1 MKGRLEGGGVPG
13 KRSHGG
19 RRRGEATVAAT
30 DLWASVWRYVRGK
43 IDEELGARAARGR
56 AHRSDFCSD
65 HLLAAGWRRVTWPFS
80 RGPPPPPS
88 RLSLLL
94 PRSRPQAQSRRQPRR
109 VRYVAPPRRVPL
121 TQPCADSTQRQCRN
135 ILIYGCVLLR
145 LVSPFLLN
153 VLVDTVDF
161 KIKAVSTTILP
172 PCVPPHQVSHTA
184 LTLPQRDESSPM

>member
-1 MKGRLEGGGVPG
+1 MGVCLAVCTWEGRQ
-13 KRSHGG
+13 S
-19 RRRGEATVAAT
+19 
-30 DLWASVWRYVRGK
+30 WVR
-43 IDEELGARAARGR
+43 ARGR
-56 AHRSDFCSD
+56 ARRSDLRFD
-65 HLLAAGWRRVTWPFS
+65 HLLAAGWRRVIWPSS
-80 RGPPPPPS
+80 RGPPPPQS
-88 RLSLLL
+88 RLSLLR
-94 PRSRPQAQSRRQPRR
+94 PRNHPPALSKLQPRR
-109 VRYVAPPRRVPL
+109 VCRGALPCRVLL
-121 TQPCADSTQRQCRN
+121 TQPPADSTQRQCRN